1 MRAIADSLS
10 LSFHIRSEKFRFS
23 ETGFWHQLGRAT
35 FREARL
41 SGPILTK
48 LRRAAHSDRSMPGRA
63 IPTLVVVLQQQ
74 TPDG

>member
-35 FREARL
+35 FREARFA
-41 SGPILTK
+41 GPILSRVGDY
-48 LRRAAHSDRSMPGRA
+48 LRFARDSGVGRRGSV
-63 IPTLVVVLQQQ
+63 I
-74 TPDG
+74 